1 MSIQKDLSELVA
13 NSLIS
18 EEQAQNIE
26 AYYQSHKK
34 SNTHTITMVFA
45 AIGAVLI
52 GLALILIL
60 AHNWD
65 NMHRTTKIGV
75 AFFPLVL
82 SQILT
87 GFTLWRKS
95 DQPLWKETS
104 AIFQFFSLGACMAL
118 IAQIYNIQDSGGSF
132 FLTWAAL
139 SIPLIYIL
147 RSSAMSILCI
157 LCISYFN
164 MSYWFDGSSNYKDFL
179 YYLYMVAILPHYIYL
194 IKDKASSNITYI
206 HHWVVAASWM
216 ICTATMANTVAYT
229 LFLLYLALFTFY
241 YNISKS
247 HYFDKVPVWANA
259 YNILSQAGIFII
271 LIIMSFDNVWEGI
284 FREYNTEKMIFSR
297 EFLMT
302 SIYGGLAIFLY
313 FRNQIF
319 KPAHIFDFFLIIA
332 PFALIFYLN
341 EFYPAIFIN
350 LLTLALGVTV
360 IVRSVRNESLGF
372 LNFGLLIISILI
384 LCRFFDTDMSYLIR
398 GLVFALLGISF
409 FVTNYFMIK
418 KFNKD
423 AQ

>member
-13 NSLIS
+13 NRLIS
-18 EEQAQNIE
+18 TEQAENIK
-26 AYYQSHKK
+26 AFYQLHKK
-34 SNTHTITMVFA
+34 SGTHTLTLVFA

-65 NMHRTTKIGV
+65 NLHRISKIGV
-75 AFFPLVL
+75 AFSPLIL
-82 SQILT
+82 SQMLT

-104 AIFQFFSLGACMAL
+104 SILHFFSLGACMAL

-132 FLTWAAL
+132 FLIWTAL

-147 RSSAMSILCI
+147 RSSAMSLLCI
-157 LCISYFN
+157 FCISYFN
-164 MSYWFDGSSNYKDFL
+164 VSYWFDGSSNFKDFL
-179 YYLYMVAILPHYIYL
+179 YYIYLAAILPHYIYL
-194 IKDKASSNITYI
+194 IKEKAFSNITYI
-206 HHWVVAASWM
+206 HHWVIGISLLV
-216 ICTATMANTVAYT
+216 CTATMANTAAYAM
-229 LFLLYLALFTFY
+229 FLLYMALFTFF
-241 YNISKS
+241 YNLSKS
-247 HYFDKVPVWANA
+247 HYFVNIPTWANA
-259 YNILSQAGIFII
+259 YNILSQAGIFIT
-271 LIIMSFDNVWEGI
+271 LIILSFDNVWEGI
-284 FREYNTEKMIFSR
+284 FREYNTEKMVFTR

-302 SIYGGLAIFLY
+302 LIYTILGIHLY
-313 FRNQIF
+313 LKQQIF
-319 KPAHIFDFFLIIA
+319 KPEHFFDFFLIIA
-332 PFALIFYLN
+332 PFALIFYMN
-341 EFYPAIFIN
+341 EAYPAVFIN
-350 LLTLALGVTV
+350 LLTMVLGVTV
-360 IVRSVRNESLGF
+360 IVRSIRHESLGS

-384 LCRFFDTDMSYLIR
+384 LCRFFDTDMSYLVR